1 MRVLSPVLSGTVWIM
16 CAILMPG
23 LRAEA
28 VPPETIG
35 ADTISHFL
43 TSVILER
50 TGKYPEAVEEL
61 RKAADLNPESASL
74 QRELLRVY
82 FQMQDFDNALIM
94 ARRAVKNDP
103 DNVVLHIWYGRIAFQ
118 LNRVDE
124 AVVAFSRAAEL
135 DPESTVGYEA
145 LAEIQEE
152 TNDLVGAI
160 EMYEKLVTISPNSAR
175 LHYHLGRSLHE
186 IGEYD
191 AAVTTLERSLE
202 LDPDLTPSHFILG
215 ITYQETGDLE
225 AALEQFRAYEEKT
238 PDSAAAPVNIA
249 GVLGR
254 LHRYDEAERVLTG
267 LIESE
272 QEEPSHHI
280 ERLYVYMRQGEL
292 DDPSVA
298 IAPTSAPI
306 LGTLFTALI
315 RKQAGEPYAGLLES
329 LDLLDGDLDD
339 ECNQYL
345 NDVLFLFDE
354 EEAGSFIAAQLRTL
368 MDEGATSRVIET
380 VLGRTFVTMK
390 HDAEAV
396 SVLSHVLDTY
406 GADKWIHYYLAT
418 AYENLGQSPDAIRH
432 LRATLAL
439 DPEDADIMNFLG
451 YVFAEQNMELDEAE
465 ALLNRA
471 LAKDPENGFYLD
483 SLGWVYYRRGDGD
496 KAVEYIERAI
506 RAMSSDDAILRD
518 HLGDA
523 YLLAGQV
530 EKAVPEWRRA
540 RRLDPE
546 LEGVIGK
553 LWRYDRLVG
562 E

>member
-1 MRVLSPVLSGTVWIM
+1 MRVLRLVPPAAVWIV

-23 LRAEA
+23 PRAQSA
-28 VPPETIG
+28 PAETVD
-35 ADTISHFL
+35 AETISHFL
-43 TSVILER
+43 TSVVLER

-74 QRELLRVY
+74 QRELLRIY
-82 FQMQDFDNALIM
+82 FQIQDFDNALIM

-103 DNVVLHIWYGRIAFQ
+103 DNVVLHIWHGRIAFQ
-118 LNRVDE
+118 LDQVDE
-124 AVVAFSRAAEL
+124 AVAAFSHAAEL

-145 LAEIQEE
+145 LAEIQEQ

-160 EMYEKLVTISPNSAR
+160 EMYEKLVTISPDSAR

-191 AAVTTLERSLE
+191 AAATTLERSLE
-202 LDPDLTPSHFILG
+202 LNPDLTPSHFILG

-225 AALEQFRAYEEKT
+225 AAIKQFRAYGEET

-249 GVLGR
+249 GALGR
-254 LHRYDEAERVLTG
+254 LHRYDDAERVLTA

-272 QEEPSHHI
+272 QEEPVHHI
-280 ERLYVYMRQGEL
+280 ERMYVYLRQGEL

-315 RKQAGEPYAGLLES
+315 RKQAGEPYAGILES
-329 LDLLDGDLDD
+329 LDLLEGDLDD
-339 ECNQYL
+339 ECNLYL
-345 NDVLFLFDE
+345 NDVLYLFDE
-354 EEAGSFIAAQLRTL
+354 EEAGSFIAAQLRAL
-368 MDEGATSRVIET
+368 LDEGVASRVIET

-390 HDAEAV
+390 RDADAT
-396 SVLSHVLDTY
+396 SVLSRVLETY
-406 GADKWIHYYLAT
+406 GPDKWIHYYLAT

-451 YVFAEQNMELDEAE
+451 YVYAEQDMKLDEAE
-465 ALLNRA
+465 ALLKRA
-471 LAKDPENGFYLD
+471 LAKEPENGFYLD
-483 SLGWVYYRRGDGD
+483 SLGWVYYRKGDGD

-506 RAMSSDDAILRD
+506 RRMSSDDAILRD

-553 LWRYDRLVG
+553 LWRYERLVG